1 VPQVMEPMTRGE
13 VLSDAPQPPTDVL
26 IYRALH
32 HDTAP
37 VAGEPGVATGRCRG
51 RQWTGMWG
59 ARVSEPVGRPF
70 RFGVLGGGDSSPV
83 ERWHELARRIEGDG
97 FSTLLVGD
105 HFLTELSCTARLA
118 SAAAVT
124 ATLRLGSY
132 VYSND
137 FRHPALLAKEA
148 AELDVL
154 SGGRFELGM
163 GAGWWKDEYDAVG
176 IRFDDGRVR
185 VSRFQESV
193 QLVRRLLAGETVT
206 HHGAHYDLDG
216 FALPTAPL
224 QRPVPL
230 LLGGGGPRM
239 TRFAARHADIVG
251 FDPKALPVGGK
262 DPVEFGETS
271 FDDKL
276 RLLDQVTGGTTAGP
290 ERGILLFHV
299 TRRLEDLPSDGW
311 ADVDVLANSPYTLI
325 GPRQAMIETLMQRRE
340 RWGLSYY
347 VCFEEDVEIL
357 APVVTE
363 LADR

>member
-1 VPQVMEPMTRGE
+1 M
-13 VLSDAPQPPTDVL
+13 
-26 IYRALH
+26 
-32 HDTAP
+32 
-37 VAGEPGVATGRCRG
+37 
-51 RQWTGMWG
+51 
-59 ARVSEPVGRPF
+59 SEWVDRPF

-83 ERWHELARRIEGDG
+83 EKWHELARRIEGDG

-124 ATLRLGSY
+124 DTLRLGSY

-163 GAGWWKDEYDAVG
+163 GAGWWKDEYDVVG
-176 IRFDDGRVR
+176 IPFDDGPVR

-193 QLVRRLLAGETVT
+193 QLVRRLLAGGTVT
-206 HHGAHYDLDG
+206 HHGAHYDVEG
-216 FALPTAPL
+216 YELPTAPL
-224 QRPVPL
+224 QHPVPL

-251 FDPKALPVGGK
+251 FDPKSLPGGGK
-262 DPVEFGETS
+262 DPAEFGEAA
-271 FDDKL
+271 FEEKL
-276 RLLDQVTGGTTAGP
+276 RLLDQVAAGTMTTRP

-299 TRRLEDLPSDGW
+299 ARRLEDLPADGW
-311 ADVDVLANSPYTLI
+311 ADADVLASSPYALI
-325 GPRQAMIETLMQRRE
+325 GETRAMVETLMARRE

-347 VCFEEDVEIL
+347 VCFDDDVEIL
-357 APVVTE
+357 APVVSE
-363 LADR
+363 LPGR

>member
-1 VPQVMEPMTRGE
+1 MSE
-13 VLSDAPQPPTDVL
+13 
-26 IYRALH
+26 
-32 HDTAP
+32 
-37 VAGEPGVATGRCRG
+37 
-51 RQWTGMWG
+51 
-59 ARVSEPVGRPF
+59 RVDRPF
-70 RFGVLGGGDSSPV
+70 RFGVLGGADSSPV
-83 ERWHELARRIEGDG
+83 EKWHELARRIEGDG

-124 ATLRLGSY
+124 DTLRLGSY

-163 GAGWWKDEYDAVG
+163 GAGWWKDEYDLVG
-176 IRFDDGRVR
+176 IPFDEGPVR

-193 QLVRRLLAGETVT
+193 RLVRRLLAGETVT
-206 HHGAHYDLDG
+206 HHGAYYNVEG
-216 FALPTAPL
+216 YGLPTEPL
-224 QRPVPL
+224 QQPVPL

-251 FDPKALPVGGK
+251 FDPQALPAGGK
-262 DPVEFGETS
+262 DTAEFGEAA
-271 FDDKL
+271 FEAKL
-276 RLLDQVTGGTTAGP
+276 CLLDQVADSTMPEP

-299 TRRLEDLPSDGW
+299 ARRLEDLPSDGW
-311 ADVDVLANSPYTLI
+311 ADVDLLANSPYTLI
-325 GPRQAMIETLMQRRE
+325 GQTQTMVETLLARRD

-347 VCFEEDVEIL
+347 VCFDDDVEIL
-357 APVVTE
+357 APVVSE
-363 LADR
+363 VAGR

>member
-1 VPQVMEPMTRGE
+1 MSE
-13 VLSDAPQPPTDVL
+13 
-26 IYRALH
+26 
-32 HDTAP
+32 
-37 VAGEPGVATGRCRG
+37 
-51 RQWTGMWG
+51 
-59 ARVSEPVGRPF
+59 RVNRTF
-70 RFGVLGGGDSSPV
+70 RFGVLGGADSSPV
-83 ERWHELARRIEGDG
+83 EKWHELARRIEGDG

-124 ATLRLGSY
+124 DTLRLGSY

-163 GAGWWKDEYDAVG
+163 GAGWWKDEYDLVG
-176 IRFDDGRVR
+176 IPFDEGPVR

-193 QLVRRLLAGETVT
+193 QLVRSLLAGETVT
-206 HHGAHYDLDG
+206 HHGAHYDLEG
-216 FALPTAPL
+216 YALPTAPL

-239 TRFAARHADIVG
+239 TRFAALHADIVG
-251 FDPKALPVGGK
+251 FDPKALPGGGK
-262 DPVEFGETS
+262 DPAEFGEAA
-271 FDDKL
+271 FEAKL
-276 RLLDQVTGGTTAGP
+276 RLLDRVAGRTIAGP

-299 TRRLEDLPSDGW
+299 ARRLEDLPSEGW
-311 ADVDVLANSPYTLI
+311 ADVDLLATSPYTLI
-325 GPRQAMIETLMQRRE
+325 GQTRTMVETLLARRD

-347 VCFEEDVEIL
+347 VCFDDDVEIL
-357 APVVTE
+357 APVVSE
-363 LADR
+363 LTGR

>member
-1 VPQVMEPMTRGE
+1 M
-13 VLSDAPQPPTDVL
+13 
-26 IYRALH
+26 
-32 HDTAP
+32 
-37 VAGEPGVATGRCRG
+37 
-51 RQWTGMWG
+51 
-59 ARVSEPVGRPF
+59 SESVDKPF
-70 RFGVLGGGDSSPV
+70 RFGVLGESVPL

-97 FSTLLVGD
+97 FSTLLTGD
-105 HFLTELSCTARLA
+105 HFLTPLSCTARLA

-124 ATLRLGSY
+124 DGLQSGSY

-137 FRHPALLAKEA
+137 FRHPALLATEA

-163 GAGWWKDEYDAVG
+163 GAGWWKDEYDVVG
-176 IRFDDGRVR
+176 IPFDDGPVR

-206 HHGAHYDLDG
+206 HHGDHYNVEG
-216 FALPTAPL
+216 YELPTAPL

-251 FDPKALPVGGK
+251 FDPKALPEGGK
-262 DPVEFGETS
+262 DPDEFAEAAFEEKT
-271 FDDKL
+271 
-276 RLLDQVTGGTTAGP
+276 RLPDEIAERTAGGP
-290 ERGILLFHV
+290 ERGILLFH
-299 TRRLEDLPSDGW
+299 TARRLDDLPSDGW
-311 ADVDVLANSPYTLI
+311 ADLDVLANSPYTLI
-325 GPRQAMIETLMQRRE
+325 GDPQDMVETLIARRE

-347 VCFEEDVEIL
+347 VCFEEDAEIL

-363 LADR
+363 LTGR

>member
-1 VPQVMEPMTRGE
+1 MSQ
-13 VLSDAPQPPTDVL
+13 
-26 IYRALH
+26 
-32 HDTAP
+32 TA
-37 VAGEPGVATGRCRG
+37 
-51 RQWTGMWG
+51 
-59 ARVSEPVGRPF
+59 GRPF
-70 RFGVLGGGDSSPV
+70 RFGVLGGADSRPV
-83 ERWHELARRIEGDG
+83 GRWHELARRIEGDG
-97 FSTLLVGD
+97 YSTLLVGD

-124 ATLRLGSY
+124 DTLRLGSY

-163 GAGWWKDEYDAVG
+163 GAGWWKDEYDVVG
-176 IRFDDGRVR
+176 IRFDDGPVR

-206 HHGAHYDLDG
+206 HHGDYYDLDG
-216 FALPTAPL
+216 FELPTAPL

-230 LLGGGGPRM
+230 LLGGGGKRM
-239 TRFAARHADIVG
+239 TRFAAEHADIVG
-251 FDPKALPVGGK
+251 FDPKALPGGGK
-262 DPVEFGETS
+262 DPDEFGEPA

-276 RLLDQVTGGTTAGP
+276 RLLDDVVGGTTVGP

-299 TRRLEDLPSDGW
+299 ARQLDDLPSDGW
-311 ADVDVLANSPYTLI
+311 ADVDVLASSPYTLI
-325 GPRQAMIETLMQRRE
+325 GHSQDMIETLMARRD

-347 VCFEEDVEIL
+347 VCFEEDIEIL
-357 APVVTE
+357 TPVVTE
-363 LADR
+363 LASR

>member
-1 VPQVMEPMTRGE
+1 MSE
-13 VLSDAPQPPTDVL
+13 
-26 IYRALH
+26 RAH
-32 HDTAP
+32 RT
-37 VAGEPGVATGRCRG
+37 
-51 RQWTGMWG
+51 
-59 ARVSEPVGRPF
+59 F
-70 RFGVLGGGDSSPV
+70 RFGVLGGADSSPV
-83 ERWHELARRIEGDG
+83 EKWHELARRMEGDG

-124 ATLRLGSY
+124 DTLRLGSY

-163 GAGWWKDEYDAVG
+163 GAGWWKDEYDLVG
-176 IRFDDGRVR
+176 IPFDEGPVI

-206 HHGAHYDLDG
+206 HHGAHYDVEG
-216 FALPTAPL
+216 YALPTAPL

-239 TRFAARHADIVG
+239 TRFAAQHADIVG
-251 FDPKALPVGGK
+251 FDPQALPGGGK
-262 DPVEFGETS
+262 DPAEFGEAA
-271 FDDKL
+271 FEAKL
-276 RLLDQVTGGTTAGP
+276 RLLDQVAGRTSAGP

-299 TRRLEDLPSDGW
+299 ARRLEDLPSDGW
-311 ADVDVLANSPYTLI
+311 ADLDLLATSPYILI
-325 GPRQAMIETLMQRRE
+325 GQTRTMVETLLARRD
-340 RWGLSYY
+340 RWGLNYY
-347 VCFEEDVEIL
+347 VCFDDDVEIL
-357 APVVTE
+357 APVVSE
-363 LADR
+363 LTGR